1 MLPPARR
8 RILVVD
14 DDDAVR
20 DSLEFLLEANGYA
33 VTSFASGR
41 AFLDSGAATA
51 GGCLILDLHL
61 PDMSG
66 FDVLRQ
72 LDPVRAGLRVIM
84 ITARSDA
91 ATRANAMEAGAAI
104 LLEKPFT
111 EELLVSTIEQV
122 TAEV

>member
-1 MLPPARR
+1 MPRSGPTKVI
-8 RILVVD
+8 ILD
-14 DDDAVR
+14 DDEAVR
-20 DSLEFLLEANGYA
+20 DSLQILLETHGYDV
-33 VTSFASGR
+33 VTFESAR
-41 AFLDSGAATA
+41 AFLASGEAES

-72 LDPVRAGLRVIM
+72 LGGRMKVIM

-91 ATRANAMEAGAAI
+91 ATRRNAIEAGAMS

-111 EELLVSTIEQV
+111 EELLVRTIEQS
-122 TAEV
+122 AA

>member
-1 MLPPARR
+1 MARPGPGR
-8 RILVVD
+8 VIILD
-14 DDDAVR
+14 DDEAVR
-20 DSLEFLLEANGYA
+20 DSLEILLQTYGYE
-33 VTSFASGR
+33 VTSFGSAR
-41 AFLDSGAATA
+41 AFLDSGETGE

-72 LDPVRAGLRVIM
+72 LDGRMKVIM

-91 ATRANAMEAGAAI
+91 ATKRNALEAGAMT

-111 EELLVSTIEQV
+111 DELLVRTIER
-122 TAEV
+122 AA